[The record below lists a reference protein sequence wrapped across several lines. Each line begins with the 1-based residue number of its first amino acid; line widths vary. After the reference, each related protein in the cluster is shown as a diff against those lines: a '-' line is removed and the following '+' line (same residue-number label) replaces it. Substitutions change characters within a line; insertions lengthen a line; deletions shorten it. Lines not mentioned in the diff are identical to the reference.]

1 MLAWRRLPGPEL
13 RIAMPSAETQQ
24 ERKVIR
30 RPLVDGSVIFFV
42 ALALVSM
49 LLVAFLRGSAAL
61 AAAMGHAWWLF
72 VGVVPLIALGMLL
85 GGFARELAD
94 PKKIA
99 PILGAQS
106 GWLGLVLA
114 TALGAVTPG
123 GPFAAFP
130 IVYALFLAGADVG
143 AVIAFLTAW
152 SVIGVHRIVVWEL
165 PLLGPEFVIVRVLT
179 SLPLPVLAGALA
191 RVLARGRLAV
201 ARPEQGLTASE
212 DAA

>member
-1 MLAWRRLPGPEL
+1 M
-13 RIAMPSAETQQ
+13 
-24 ERKVIR
+24 
-30 RPLVDGSVIFFV
+30 IFFI
-42 ALALVSM
+42 ALALLSM
-49 LLVAFLRGSAAL
+49 VLVYAFKGGAAL
-61 AAAMGHAWWLF
+61 SGALLHAWWLF
-72 VGVVPLIALGMLL
+72 VGVVPLIALGMML

-94 PKKIA
+94 PSKIA

-106 GWLGLVLA
+106 GWLGLILA

-152 SVIGVHRIVVWEL
+152 SVIGVHRIVVWEM

-179 SLPLPVLAGALA
+179 SLPLPVLAGAVA
-191 RVLARGRLAV
+191 RVLARGRLHIP
-201 ARPEQGLTASE
+201 RPEHPD
-212 DAA
+212 DAAAAPKERT